1 MKPKPPKAY
10 HHGDLKN
17 AASAMAETLL
27 AETGIESLTLREV
40 ARRVGVS
47 HAALYRHYPDREA
60 LLADVACSGFD
71 RLLLALARA
80 EKVVQA
86 EDHAAALRALLD
98 AYIGFAKRHTPLFRL
113 MFGAEVAER
122 ERYPE
127 LAAATERT
135 FARMAAAIERARAEG
150 SLRSGV
156 ETRAVATGAF
166 AMAHGLAVLIM
177 NGLLRAGGM
186 RETSRESLVEQAF
199 QCLWLGVGAR
209 PGGSAV
215 SV

>member
-1 MKPKPPKAY
+1 MKPKTPKTY

-17 AASAMAETLL
+17 AASAMAESLL
-27 AETGIESLTLREV
+27 AETGIEALTLREV

-47 HAALYRHYPDREA
+47 HAALYRHYPDRGA
-60 LLADVACSGFD
+60 LLADVACSGFE
-71 RLLLALARA
+71 RLQVALARA
-80 EKVVQA
+80 EKSAPAGDAV
-86 EDHAAALRALLD
+86 AALRALLD
-98 AYIGFAKRHTPLFRL
+98 AYIGFAKRNTPLFRL
-113 MFGAEVAER
+113 MFGAEVAAR

-127 LAAATERT
+127 LAKATDGS
-135 FARMAAAIERARAEG
+135 FARMAAVIERAREGG
-150 SLRSGV
+150 SLRAGI
-156 ETRAVATGAF
+156 ETRAVAAGAF

-186 RETSRESLVEQAF
+186 KETAREVLVEQAF

-215 SV
+215 GV